1 MPGGPTGN
9 LVPTFPQ
16 SVETQKNLYRDV
28 KSSNNTKEISNCL
41 WYHFKLRREE
51 AQAMVVNDGD
61 FLLRQSL
68 SSVDDYV
75 LTLRWNATVLHFK
88 INKFVQRHD
97 AVNSSTFFVFERA
110 YFDSIYSL
118 IMYHMEN
125 QIPISVLTGALIQ
138 HPITRQTPAVG
149 FNERQ
154 TVLRM
159 DAHGTKENNSS
170 KLYIYYFFGWMHGA
184 VNASTRYIYHLLDL
198 KYLVLIIK
206 QYCIK
211 FVLNHLLDIQIPK
224 LTTEK
229 EDKVPPLNV
238 VTKFDI
244 PPKPSRVPSF
254 RKPVIRHGSGT
265 RSATGKSLTKSVT
278 SKKGEDKSEI
288 LQESELKSFISLD
301 NYYVHVLISRSS
313 ALNVSKQQPDNSKE
327 PVSMLIQQ
335 CKVVCLLLGV
345 CQVHHLSHLW
355 QLSLMCL
362 SNQSICVLSYV
373 SNILQTNN
381 KPLDSQAMAAVKKI
395 LLQTDPFKIAK
406 HITYHDYKICEI
418 HDNGLEKMIFPVGS
432 KLRKLVLERYQCLA
446 FWVAITILSGSQNVS
461 EMVDMLNIFIQVA
474 NELVH
479 SLGNVFGFSAL
490 MHGLLCPQ
498 MLKIIKVWAL
508 LQQRYTNNSVT
519 LFKKLN
525 PLLKLLDEGKGQ
537 ISLESTCI
545 PHIVPMLRFLENPL
559 IFIQQEHDWWKNI
572 PDDSFDG
579 MLAQLN
585 VTRTNI
591 TSRDLFQ
598 KTTQSK
604 IFVHGYDTGQSI
616 SEILSTEFHMRLLF
630 GQKGVESAQ
639 WERYA
644 KFDRL
649 ITLIA
654 QRI

>member
-1 MPGGPTGN
+1 MYEELMPGGPTGN

-159 DAHGTKENNSS
+159 DAHGTKENNSNVM
-170 KLYIYYFFGWMHGA
+170 K
-184 VNASTRYIYHLLDL
+184 
-198 KYLVLIIK
+198 
-206 QYCIK
+206 
-211 FVLNHLLDIQIPK
+211 
-224 LTTEK
+224 TEK

-288 LQESELKSFISLD
+288 LQE
-301 NYYVHVLISRSS
+301 RSS

-327 PVSMLIQQ
+327 P
-335 CKVVCLLLGV
+335 
-345 CQVHHLSHLW
+345 
-355 QLSLMCL
+355 
-362 SNQSICVLSYV
+362 VLSYV

-559 IFIQQEHDWWKNI
+559 TEIPHYTNKTNVGSSPSVPKSTKDPQQQEHDWWKNI

>member
-159 DAHGTKENNSS
+159 DAHGTKENNSKS
-170 KLYIYYFFGWMHGA
+170 PYVMK
-184 VNASTRYIYHLLDL
+184 
-198 KYLVLIIK
+198 
-206 QYCIK
+206 
-211 FVLNHLLDIQIPK
+211 
-224 LTTEK
+224 TEK

-288 LQESELKSFISLD
+288 LQESKEFGSELKSFISL
-301 NYYVHVLISRSS
+301 VPIFAIFHVVFISRSS

-362 SNQSICVLSYV
+362 SNQSICVRVLSYV

-559 IFIQQEHDWWKNI
+559 QEHDWWKNI